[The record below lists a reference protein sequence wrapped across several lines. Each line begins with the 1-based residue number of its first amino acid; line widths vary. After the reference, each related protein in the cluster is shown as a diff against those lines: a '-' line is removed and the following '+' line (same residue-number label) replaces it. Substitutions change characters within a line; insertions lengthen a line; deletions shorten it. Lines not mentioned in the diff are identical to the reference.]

1 VALRISYFCIKSVN
15 ATKEKYHSGPLLLA
29 KSVAPTSGP
38 RHGSKIGPLWVQPAD
53 HLFQMLTPPGRECH
67 VQIEPLWVQP
77 AERLLQMLT
86 PPGREGHF
94 TPPQSKNRLLNVS
107 LVRSF
112 CQGLVSLRRNIVENL
127 VISLEVS
134 SAILTCQTSPAGS
147 MVFMSALQVPSEKL
161 NSPP

>member
-1 VALRISYFCIKSVN
+1 MALQISYFCIKSVN

-38 RHGSKIGPLWVQPAD
+38 RHSPQIGPLWVQPAD
-53 HLFQMLTPPGRECH
+53 HVFQMLTPPGRECH

-86 PPGREGHF
+86 PPGREGQF

-107 LVRSF
+107 LVMSF
-112 CQGLVSLRRNIVENL
+112 FVR
-127 VISLEVS
+127 
-134 SAILTCQTSPAGS
+134 GS
-147 MVFMSALQVPSEKL
+147 FR
-161 NSPP
+161 